1 MKPTCTQQNASDE
14 TAKSVVNIDD
24 SALESDCDRVRMIVS
39 AELGNDNDVSYVS
52 LNGVFRIR
60 KLGCPNFIGV
70 SSRDVA

>member
-14 TAKSVVNIDD
+14 AAKSVVNIED
-24 SALESDCDRVRMIVS
+24 SALESDCDRVRTIVS
-39 AELGNDNDVSYVS
+39 AELGNDVSYVS